1 MFFHKKSEKSRVDIC
16 KNIFDDYQIDTNE
29 EKILIDELYEYIRNL
44 YMERLNKGDLNIEKE
59 KIRINRSLGRYKAE
73 NKEKEDKLRAM
84 VVSIYLTVIINI
96 FLWFIKDT
104 FKFGFA
110 VIFSIVLLIIFLYFM
125 DREIKKDKNEERDLV
140 NKLSL
145 IVLRD
150 IENFR

>member
-29 EKILIDELYEYIRNL
+29 EKILIDELYEYIREV
-44 YMERLNKGDLNIEKE
+44 YMERLHKGNLNIEKE
-59 KIRINRSLGRYKAE
+59 KIRINRSLGKYKAE

-96 FLWFIKDT
+96 FLWFVKDI

-110 VIFSIVLLIIFLYFM
+110 VTFSIVLLIIFLYFM
-125 DREIKKDKNEERDLV
+125 DIEIKKDKNEERDLV

-145 IVLRD
+145 IVLKD
-150 IENFR
+150 IEDLR